1 MNARQ
6 DMTRPVLLLG
16 LGNSKLCDDGI
27 GVQVVRSIEKRAREL
42 GADVAEAE
50 SGGEELLGLLDGRSA
65 AVVVDAV
72 RMPGLEPGA
81 IVVLDT
87 NDFAPSLHLTPAH
100 QTALPTALS
109 LSGGTGV
116 GIPGHVRVVG
126 IQIED
131 DHTYC
136 GHCTNA
142 VAAAELDAG
151 AIALNLVSQLISA

>member
-16 LGNSKLCDDGI
+16 LGNSKMCDDGI
-27 GVQVVRSIEKRAREL
+27 GVQVVRSIEQRAREL

-50 SGGEELLGLLDGRSA
+50 SGGEELFGLLDGRAA

-87 NDFAPSLHLTPAH
+87 NDFAPSLHLTPERR
-100 QTALPTALS
+100 TALPAALS
-109 LSGGTGV
+109 LSTGA
-116 GIPGHVRVVG
+116 GARDRVRVVG

-131 DHTYC
+131 DHTCC
-136 GHCTNA
+136 GHCTSA
-142 VAAAELDAG
+142 VAAAEPDAG
-151 AIALNLVSQLISA
+151 AIALNLVSKLISA